1 MTRRRPLGASGRPI
15 GYMSNHDKGL
25 GSSLEKLQKAE
36 AQVLQ
41 LREEFEEERRQQ
53 LEQLHE
59 TLGFGSREELIEA
72 LRALGGAPRR
82 RGPAKS
88 GSGSAAGDAVAG
100 GRTSKR
106 ARITPEMQA
115 GILKAL
121 RAGERGV
128 AVAARFGI
136 SGLSLHKI
144 KKAAGLVRRSK
155 K

>member
-1 MTRRRPLGASGRPI
+1 
-15 GYMSNHDKGL
+15 MSNHDKGL

-41 LREEFEEERRQQ
+41 LREEFEKERQQQ
-53 LEQLHE
+53 LEQLHG
-59 TLGFGSREELIEA
+59 TLGFASRGELIEA
-72 LRALGGAPRR
+72 LQALGGGPRR
-82 RGPAKS
+82 RGRPKS
-88 GSGSAAGDAVAG
+88 GSGNAPAGDGAAGARA
-100 GRTSKR
+100 SKR

-115 GILKAL
+115 GIIKAL

>member
-1 MTRRRPLGASGRPI
+1 
-15 GYMSNHDKGL
+15 MSNHDKGL
-25 GSSLEKLQKAE
+25 GASLEKLERLQKAE

-41 LREEFEEERRQQ
+41 LREEFEKERRQQ
-53 LEQLHE
+53 LGQLH
-59 TLGFGSREELIEA
+59 LAFGFASREELIQA
-72 LRALGGAPRR
+72 LQALGGAR
-82 RGPAKS
+82 RGRPKS
-88 GSGSAAGDAVAG
+88 GSSQLAAGDAPAG

-128 AVAARFGI
+128 AVAQRFGI

-144 KKAAGLVRRSK
+144 KKAAGLVRRAK

>member
-1 MTRRRPLGASGRPI
+1 
-15 GYMSNHDKGL
+15 MSNHDKGL
-25 GSSLEKLQKAE
+25 GSSLEKLEKLQKAE
-36 AQVLQ
+36 AQLVQ
-41 LREEFEEERRQQ
+41 LREEFEKERRQQ
-53 LEQLHE
+53 LDQLHV
-59 TLGFGSREELIEA
+59 TLGFASREELIQA
-72 LRALGGAPRR
+72 LQALGGR
-82 RGPAKS
+82 RGRPKS
-88 GSGSAAGDAVAG
+88 SSSHGPAGDAPAG

>member
-1 MTRRRPLGASGRPI
+1 
-15 GYMSNHDKGL
+15 MSNHDKGL
-25 GSSLEKLQKAE
+25 GCSLEKLQKAE

-41 LREEFEEERRQQ
+41 LREEFEKERRQQ
-53 LEQLHE
+53 LEQLHV

-72 LRALGGAPRR
+72 LQALAGGPRR
-82 RGPAKS
+82 RGRPKASS
-88 GSGSAAGDAVAG
+88 GNTAGGDAVAG

-128 AVAARFGI
+128 AVAERFGI

>member
-1 MTRRRPLGASGRPI
+1 
-15 GYMSNHDKGL
+15 MSNHDKGL

-41 LREEFEEERRQQ
+41 LREEFEKERRQQ
-53 LEQLHE
+53 LEQLHV

-72 LRALGGAPRR
+72 LQALGGGPRR
-82 RGPAKS
+82 RPKAN
-88 GSGSAAGDAVAG
+88 SGSAPAGDTAVGA
-100 GRTSKR
+100 RASKR

-128 AVAARFGI
+128 AVAERFGI

>member
-1 MTRRRPLGASGRPI
+1 
-15 GYMSNHDKGL
+15 MSNNDKGL

-36 AQVLQ
+36 AQVLA
-41 LREEFEEERRQQ
+41 LREEFEKERRQQ
-53 LEQLHE
+53 LEQLHS
-59 TLGFGSREELIEA
+59 TLGFASREELIQA
-72 LRALGGAPRR
+72 LQALAGSRGRGRPRASS
-82 RGPAKS
+82 GPA
-88 GSGSAAGDAVAG
+88 GEAPAG
-100 GRTSKR
+100 GRASKR

-136 SGLSLHKI
+136 AGLSLHKI

>member
-1 MTRRRPLGASGRPI
+1 
-15 GYMSNHDKGL
+15 MSNHDKGL

-41 LREEFEEERRQQ
+41 LREQ
-53 LEQLHE
+53 LEQLHV
-59 TLGFGSREELIEA
+59 TLGFASREELIEA
-72 LRALGGAPRR
+72 LQALGGGPRR
-82 RGPAKS
+82 RGRPKAS
-88 GSGSAAGDAVAG
+88 SSSAPAGDVVAG
-100 GRTSKR
+100 ARASKR